1 MLQKLA
7 SYAAPVLNFMPI
19 RRTRR
24 NHALEHATVH
34 MLQRKFKDL
43 RVSGVS
49 TTFGFVLLH
58 NASAELVDAAAH
70 DALKRLKKGESGL
83 AVHPNCGT
91 NLMTTGV
98 LATIV
103 AVVLWWGNRK
113 LTRARLN
120 WTLLGMVGAVLVGQP
135 LGMEVQKH
143 FTTAGDPGDL
153 SIRSIHTDEI
163 KFPTWGRK
171 LSVTLVWTAAG

>member
-1 MLQKLA
+1 MLKRLA
-7 SYAAPVLNFMPI
+7 DYASPILNFLPI

-34 MLQRKFKDL
+34 LLQRKFKEL

-49 TTFGFVLLH
+49 TTFGFLLFH
-58 NASAELVDAAAH
+58 NAPAELVDTAAH

-98 LATIV
+98 LATLV

-120 WTLLGMVGAVLVGQP
+120 MTLLGMVGAVIVGQP

-153 SIRSIHTDEI
+153 AIRTVHTETV

-171 LSVTLVWTAAG
+171 FSVTLVWTAAG